1 MNHHTLITNSEQGR
15 SVREGSSVTDD
26 ATTFFEL
33 IATTVALQESR
44 MTLSRESIC
53 TDARY

>member
-1 MNHHTLITNSEQGR
+1 MNRHTLISIAEQGR
-15 SVREGSSVTDD
+15 SVREGSSVTDG

-33 IATTVALQESR
+33 IAASAALQESR
-44 MTLSRESIC
+44 MTLSSESIC

>member
-1 MNHHTLITNSEQGR
+1 MSNHTFISNSEQGR
-15 SVREGSSVTDD
+15 SVREGCSVTDD
-26 ATTFFEL
+26 ARTLFEL
-33 IATTVALQESR
+33 HAAVAAHQESR